1 MRVIEK
7 VKGESPLWVMWCRDV
22 SCDITSLL
30 TSFSLSEGSDIGFAG
45 GVGDTRVVVWYLA
58 DSSIPAAFMGEVAV

>member
-1 MRVIEK
+1 
-7 VKGESPLWVMWCRDV
+7 MWCRDV

-45 GVGDTRVVVWYLA
+45 GVGDMRVVVWYLA